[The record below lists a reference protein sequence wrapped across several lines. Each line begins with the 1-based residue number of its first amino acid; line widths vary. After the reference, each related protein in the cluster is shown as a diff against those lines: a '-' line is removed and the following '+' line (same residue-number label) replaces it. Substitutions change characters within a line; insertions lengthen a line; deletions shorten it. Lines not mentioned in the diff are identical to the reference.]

1 MDTIAITVD
10 CSADDFEKVA
20 AFWSAALGYE
30 RVFPGYL
37 VDPAGMRPRL
47 AFEIVPEPKIVK
59 NRWHVDLYV
68 ESLEALEPRVQ
79 EIVELG
85 AKVLHRIDEFAHG
98 YTNVFTAM
106 VDPGGNEFCVC
117 APHIPVDDKAAESK
131 SCRLAP

>member
-10 CSADDFEKVA
+10 CSEDDYETVA
-20 AFWSAALGYE
+20 AFWAAVLGYE

-37 VDPAGMRPRL
+37 VDPDGTRPRL
-47 AFEIVPEPKIVK
+47 AFEVVPEPKVAK

-68 ESLEALEPRVQ
+68 ESLEALEPRVR

-85 AKVLHRIDEFAHG
+85 AKVLHHIDERTHG
-98 YTNVFTAM
+98 FTNVFTTM

-117 APHIPVDDKAAESK
+117 APHLPVGDKAG
-131 SCRLAP
+131 